1 MTFLLF
7 RGAVVYATCFMSAVR
22 KKIAEASD
30 ESNAPSPSKAAK
42 PGDSGKLAE

>member
-1 MTFLLF
+1 MTFLLL
-7 RGAVVYATCFMSAVR
+7 RGAVVFATCFMSTVR

-42 PGDSGKLAE
+42 PGDSDKPVE